1 VLSQTAEYALRAV
14 LHLAGQA
21 ADSDRPVNVTE
32 MAVALDVP
40 RNYLSKTL
48 HQLSRAGVLTST
60 FGPGGGFRLAR
71 PAHAMTLDEVVAPFD
86 DQGGERHCLL
96 GRARCADSDPCQA
109 HAHWKGISTQIQHF
123 FRTTTVAT
131 LLLPGHADSPLLPRS
146 RGSSDGTPR
155 RTRSRK

>member
-1 VLSQTAEYALRAV
+1 MLSQTAEYALRAV

-71 PAHAMTLDEVVAPFD
+71 PADALTLDEVVAPFD

-96 GRARCADSDPCQA
+96 GRARCMDSDPCQA

>member
-1 VLSQTAEYALRAV
+1 MLSQTAEYALRAI
-14 LHLAGQA
+14 LHLAEQA
-21 ADSDRPVNVTE
+21 ALSDRPVSVTD

-48 HQLSRAGVLTST
+48 HHLSRAGVVAST

-71 PAHAMTLDEVVAPFD
+71 RADVMTLDEVVAPFD
-86 DQGGERHCLL
+86 DQRGERHCLL
-96 GRARCADSDPCQA
+96 GRARCKDSDPCQA

-131 LLLPGHADSPLLPRS
+131 LLLPGHADSPLLPTTS
-146 RGSSDGTPR
+146 RGSHGTPR
-155 RTRSRK
+155 RTRARK

>member
-1 VLSQTAEYALRAV
+1 MLSQTAEYALRAI
-14 LHLAGQA
+14 LHLAEQA
-21 ADSDRPVNVTE
+21 ALSDRPVSVTD

-48 HQLSRAGVLTST
+48 HQLSRAGVVAST

-71 PAHAMTLDEVVAPFD
+71 PADVMTLDEVVAPFD
-86 DQGGERHCLL
+86 DQRGERHCLL
-96 GRARCADSDPCQA
+96 GRARCKDSDPCQA

-131 LLLPGHADSPLLPRS
+131 LLLPGHADSPLLPTTS
-146 RGSSDGTPR
+146 RGSHGTPR
-155 RTRSRK
+155 RTRARK